1 MHCQALLRHCLR
13 VGAVAQERRPDEQAY
28 WIIGP
33 VVGFLFL
40 FLLRRNSGFVP
51 CNSEVRV
58 MMARTDSIASPSQNL
73 ACTVEAAEQVP
84 SHQPSASTD
93 TTVSETA

>member
-40 FLLRRNSGFVP
+40 FLL
-51 CNSEVRV
+51 
-58 MMARTDSIASPSQNL
+58 
-73 ACTVEAAEQVP
+73 
-84 SHQPSASTD
+84 
-93 TTVSETA
+93 